1 MKKVISIALI
11 AMLVVAMV
19 GCSQSQPTATTA
31 APSQAPAQTTAAP
44 QTEAP
49 ATTAAALSG
58 TVATDGS
65 TSMEKVIGALGEAF
79 MEANPGVN
87 FTYNPTGSGSGITAV
102 SEGRCDIGLSSRALK
117 DEEVASGLVGTVLA
131 YDGIAI
137 IVNPANTV
145 EDLDIET
152 IAKIYTGEITNW
164 KDVGGND
171 AEIVLIGREAGSGTR
186 SGFEELTGTEDKCKY
201 RQELTSTGDVI
212 TAVAQNPDAIG
223 YASLASVKDSVKALK
238 VAGVTPSE
246 ETVKDGSYL
255 IQRPFVLVTK
265 EGVELSPVAQAFFDY
280 ATKGEAND
288 IITASGVVPANG

>member
-1 MKKVISIALI
+1 MKKVISTALI
-11 AMLVVAMV
+11 AMLVVAMA
-19 GCSQSQPTATTA
+19 GCAQSQPTAPAGTA
-31 APSQAPAQTTAAP
+31 AQTTAAP
-44 QTEAP
+44 QTEVP
-49 ATTAAALSG
+49 ATTAALSG

-79 MEANPGVN
+79 MESNSGVN

-117 DEEVASGLVGTVLA
+117 DSEVASGLVGTVLA
-131 YDGIAI
+131 YDGIAV

-164 KDVGGND
+164 SEVGGAD
-171 AEIVLIGREAGSGTR
+171 AEIVLVGREAGSGTR
-186 SGFEELTGTEDKCKY
+186 SGFEELTETVDKCKY

-246 ETVKDGSYL
+246 ETVKDGTYL

-265 EGVELSPVAQAFFDY
+265 EGVALSPVAQAFFDY
-280 ATKGEAND
+280 ATKGQAND

>member
-11 AMLVVAMV
+11 AMLVVAMA
-19 GCSQSQPTATTA
+19 GCSQSQPAPTA
-31 APSQAPAQTTAAP
+31 APAETAAQTTAAP

-49 ATTAAALSG
+49 AALSG

-79 MEANPGVN
+79 MEANSGVN

-117 DEEVASGLVGTVLA
+117 DSEVASGLVGTVLA
-131 YDGIAI
+131 YDGIAV

-164 KDVGGND
+164 SEVGGD
-171 AEIVLIGREAGSGTR
+171 DGEIVLVGREAGSGTR
-186 SGFEELTGTEDKCKY
+186 SGFEELTETVDKCKY

-238 VAGVTPSE
+238 VAGVTPTE

-265 EGVELSPVAQAFFDY
+265 EGVALSPVAQAFFDY
-280 ATKGEAND
+280 ATKGQAND

>member
-11 AMLVVAMV
+11 AMLVVAMA
-19 GCSQSQPTATTA
+19 GCFQSQPAATTA
-31 APSQAPAQTTAAP
+31 APAETAAQTTAAP

-49 ATTAAALSG
+49 AALSG

-79 MEANPGVN
+79 MEANSGVN
-87 FTYNPTGSGSGITAV
+87 FTYNPTGSGITAV

-117 DEEVASGLVGTVLA
+117 DSEVASGLVGTVLA
-131 YDGIAI
+131 YDGIAV

-164 KDVGGND
+164 SEVGGAD
-171 AEIVLIGREAGSGTR
+171 AEIVLVGREAGSGTR
-186 SGFEELTGTEDKCKY
+186 SGFEELTETVDKCQY

-238 VAGVTPSE
+238 VAGVTPTE
-246 ETVKDGSYL
+246 ETVKDGTYL

-280 ATKGEAND
+280 ATKGQAND

>member
-11 AMLVVAMV
+11 AMLVVAMA
-19 GCSQSQPTATTA
+19 GCSQSQPAATTA
-31 APSQAPAQTTAAP
+31 APAETPAQTTAAP

-49 ATTAAALSG
+49 AALSG

-79 MEANPGVN
+79 MEANSGVN

-117 DEEVASGLVGTVLA
+117 DSEVASGLVGTVLA
-131 YDGIAI
+131 YDGIAM

-164 KDVGGND
+164 SEVGGAD
-171 AEIVLIGREAGSGTR
+171 AEIVLVGREAGSGTR
-186 SGFEELTGTEDKCKY
+186 SGFEELTETVDKCKY

-246 ETVKDGSYL
+246 ETVKDGTYL

-265 EGVELSPVAQAFFDY
+265 EGVALSPVAQAFFDY
-280 ATKGEAND
+280 ATKGQTND